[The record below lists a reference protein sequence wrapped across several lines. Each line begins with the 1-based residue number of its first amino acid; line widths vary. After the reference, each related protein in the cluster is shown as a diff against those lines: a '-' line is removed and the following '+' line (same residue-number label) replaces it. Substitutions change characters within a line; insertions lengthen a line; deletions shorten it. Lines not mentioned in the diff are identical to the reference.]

1 MYLGSNMLRGTVVS
15 GKIIKFD
22 RGKIGIIFGK
32 SLFLF
37 MFKFNKFCGIHPVMK
52 NIILRKLFFQL

>member
-1 MYLGSNMLRGTVVS
+1 MLRGTVVS

-32 SLFLF
+32 SLLLF
-37 MFKFNKFCGIHPVMK
+37 MFKFNKFYGIHPVMK

>member
-32 SLFLF
+32 SLLLF
-37 MFKFNKFCGIHPVMK
+37 MIKFSKFYGIHPVMK

>member
-1 MYLGSNMLRGTVVS
+1 MLRGTVVS

-22 RGKIGIIFGK
+22 RGKIGIIYGK

-37 MFKFNKFCGIHPVMK
+37 IFKFNKFYGIHLVMK